1 MKKLSVASVGLMALA
16 LQPAAAA
23 EVPYG
28 PPPVM
33 YAPAPAVVIFT
44 WTGFYFG
51 AHGGGLEP
59 QDRDRH
65 PLPLLWRHAHAGTVQ
80 CRRERMARRR
90 PDRGHVPSRLLGI
103 RRRGRR

>member
-23 EVPYG
+23 EAEVPYG
-28 PPPVM
+28 PPPVL

-51 AHGGGLEP
+51 AHVGGG
-59 QDRDRH
+59 
-65 PLPLLWRHAHAGTVQ
+65 WAHKTETAFPYNFVG
-80 CRRERMARRR
+80 
-90 PDRGHVPSRLLGI
+90 DI
-103 RRRGRR
+103 IN